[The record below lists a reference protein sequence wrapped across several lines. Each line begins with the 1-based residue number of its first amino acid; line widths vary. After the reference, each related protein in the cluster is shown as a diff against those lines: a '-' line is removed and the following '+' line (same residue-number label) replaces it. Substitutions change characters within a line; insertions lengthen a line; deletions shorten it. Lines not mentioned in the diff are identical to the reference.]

1 MLAMANHLRVI
12 NPYRGKN
19 KFWSKFFCFSQHS
32 KNYFD
37 QFIHGSIHCLP
48 VTSILTPL
56 LLQIFSKNAIPCNNS
71 VSHLITNIPE
81 IGIPLF
87 RNTFIA
93 FPFTGLFNYRIKP
106 CIFDNLF
113 SRLSKLFNIPYFGNK
128 SISKVFGNS
137 LYRGEN
143 ISFVGRP
150 FLNFFVKK
158 TREFFNLAFKEKEFF
173 NKDRRDFF
181 NICFSDVF
189 CRGEMK
195 EDREYGLRI

>member
-1 MLAMANHLRVI
+1 MLAMANHLGII
-12 NPYRGKN
+12 NPFRGLTL
-19 KFWSKFFCFSQHS
+19 FWSKFFSFFQHS
-32 KNYFD
+32 KNYSD

-56 LLQIFSKNAIPCNNS
+56 LFQLFSKKELPGNNS

-81 IGIPLF
+81 IGTSFF

-93 FPFTGLFNYRIKP
+93 FPFTRLFNYKIKP
-106 CIFDNLF
+106 SIFDNLF
-113 SRLSKLFNIPYFGNK
+113 SRFKLFNIPYFGNK